1 MIKAIASIDAEA
13 YRVKES
19 REKTMLGRLLYAPK
33 LINSHMLE
41 GFLYQQ
47 PYQWNT
53 PERRLRVTFE
63 HEDQLSGTPHGQ
75 LSICDDATRLTVV
88 TFTTDGI
95 KNKVALEV
103 QLGKYSFVEYDICA
117 KLPVYKRFDRI
128 ECAIEVLPMNSLV
141 RKMSTGPGW
150 FERTATILAN
160 RGYNDLDVP
169 VLLLGIDA

>member
-33 LINSHMLE
+33 LINSRMLE

-75 LSICDDATRLTVV
+75 LSIYDDATRLAPTVV

-103 QLGKYSFVEYDICA
+103 QLGKYSFVEYDFIT
-117 KLPVYKRFDRI
+117 LYDLNPI
-128 ECAIEVLPMNSLV
+128 S
-141 RKMSTGPGW
+141 STIPC
-150 FERTATILAN
+150 L
-160 RGYNDLDVP
+160 
-169 VLLLGIDA
+169 

>member
-1 MIKAIASIDAEA
+1 MWAKKMQIGAHYSFAGGQELIRQRHSQELQEVIKAIASIDAEA

-63 HEDQLSGTPHGQ
+63 H
-75 LSICDDATRLTVV
+75 
-88 TFTTDGI
+88 
-95 KNKVALEV
+95 
-103 QLGKYSFVEYDICA
+103 
-117 KLPVYKRFDRI
+117 
-128 ECAIEVLPMNSLV
+128 
-141 RKMSTGPGW
+141 
-150 FERTATILAN
+150 
-160 RGYNDLDVP
+160 
-169 VLLLGIDA
+169 